1 MVFPGELEPELDEG
15 PVLKAALNGSRD
27 PHEHSHL
34 PATAKELARE
44 ARDAVRA
51 GANAIHLHVR
61 NAARKES
68 LAADDVD
75 RTLEAVRNACP
86 DTPIGISTAA
96 WIVPNTEKRLR
107 AVRGWREKPDFASV
121 NFNERGS
128 LELTKALLDLGVGV
142 EVGLNDWQAAET
154 FLASELVDR
163 AVRIVLQ
170 PRERDSAMALETVGE
185 VEHELDIQGIE
196 APRLLH
202 GFGPT
207 TWPLLDI
214 AIVRRYETR
223 IGLEDTLTLPDGS
236 LARDNAD
243 LVRVARGRRKLL
255 RGVKGAGE

>member
-1 MVFPGELEPELDEG
+1 MVYPGELETEPAER

-27 PHEHSHL
+27 PYEHSHL
-34 PATAKELARE
+34 PVTAKELARE
-44 ARDAVRA
+44 ASHAVGA

-61 NAARKES
+61 NEARKES

-75 RTLEAVRNACP
+75 RTLDAVRNACP

-96 WIVPNTEKRLR
+96 WIVPDTGKRLR
-107 AVRGWREKPDFASV
+107 AVRGWRQKPDFASV

-128 LELTKALLDLGVGV
+128 VDLMQALLDLGVGV

-154 FLASELVDR
+154 FLASDLVDR
-163 AVRIVLQ
+163 GVRIVLQ
-170 PRERDSAMALETVGE
+170 PRERDSALALESVSAI
-185 VEHELDIQGIE
+185 EHELDVQEIE

-207 TWPLLDI
+207 TWPLIDI
-214 AIVRRYETR
+214 AIVRHYETR

-236 LARDNAD
+236 LARDNAH
-243 LVRVARGRRKLL
+243 LVRVARSRRKLL
-255 RGVKGAGE
+255 RGVKGTGE